1 MEKGIN
7 ATIKR
12 ISSIALALVLLVGTV
27 FTANFGNAVTADAA
41 TETATGNYDE
51 WDGSRSTDFSKGSG
65 TKDDPYIIETAEQ
78 LYGVVTSVGGKKT
91 GRTVS
96 AGTTVYNAYDPYY
109 YKVADG
115 ITAFYLSG
123 TDYATYDAAKANPTS
138 MKYWNTWR
146 DDVANYQTDGF
157 NGVLDGNGVTIYGMY
172 NPYGYGFIGKFTSGL
187 IKNFNFEACYVK
199 GGQPG
204 IVTSVLGPWQLNT
217 ADIALAGI
225 SVKNCYI
232 EKTWDGAKDDQSSAA
247 GLVSASNNGSNN
259 SITLSDCF
267 FEARSDGFIT
277 VPTSNSS
284 ATQDTT
290 MTGFGGMVSVVQ
302 GCNIITKFTNCVSLG
317 APIVDERVKNGVVPD
332 TKSNYD
338 TKFTFENCYTDFALS
353 SEVSAAY
360 SSLKNINRVTGNFN
374 QDDMPSFNWKNLWE
388 MVDGKPVLKAG
399 SVSDTA
405 YSKQIAEQRNGTV
418 KVGANKRNER
428 QGGYA
433 DGTYGMYETL
443 NGSGTKDD
451 PYLITNAFELARAIA
466 SGGKKITERLYYK
479 LANDIDAANAPWV
492 NTTGIDDK
500 YAYVAFE
507 GELDGAG
514 HTVYNLSATGEG
526 TVGLIPELT
535 ATGVVKNLHIRNAY
549 IASTNNGVAGA
560 IAGTA
565 ASGAQIDGCSV
576 EDVEIKGTSA
586 NAFFGENNGATV
598 TTSYYFG
605 TTDVYYNDKGET
617 FTPAANDLI
626 TKDEQGKTWYKG
638 YNGKVRLVNNAK
650 AMTYADITGTG
661 LNQEFGAADAPA
673 LMSHLLGKE
682 GYENVYGDVTRNG
695 EVNISDLAALAR
707 SQVSNYNRTTD
718 GFWRAVENGEMV
730 IYYAENDNYDAA
742 RALEL
747 YLEAESGKDIK
758 KVVYTGN
765 ITEGTNVPDATKNQ
779 VYVHVGDIIIS
790 DDYYLE
796 VVENA
801 DGSIGR
807 RSLTDAEKEIY
818 KLDGQKQIL
827 VGEVNGTNKDSDL
840 GTNDYKINYIAKDAA
855 VAFQGGSFTGIM
867 QAVNEFI
874 VNSNHDKADVY
885 NTGTDTKTLK
895 DTAYEAIDVN
905 GTPYYYVWGD
915 EFDTEGTTNL
925 TENNWTISQFGGA
938 TQNETYYSQ
947 MENAWASDMSELY
960 DVTDGKLRIWRGYY
974 GTWDGDYTW
983 NTDKTQGYKN
993 LHSIYN
999 SETDNR
1005 YGTTEFGSEVGY
1017 NENYVSAGLIAT
1029 SESVLAKRGYLEMK
1043 ATLPS
1048 DGNTFASWWLMG
1060 FNGQNSNTSMSNSLY
1075 GKVFKLN
1082 NAAAYASGLS
1092 SNLAWNGSDTVDSSN
1107 PATFKY
1113 ILPQSTFEID
1123 IAEFIQATGRKGT
1136 RPNWWSGYTGAR
1148 HPYAQYNFHKYYR
1161 TGVYGTIAADGTDNR
1176 KIKFIDW
1183 TNTLSTGAAK
1193 YLTVISPD
1201 TFSYGQKFSTTAD
1214 EPGLISTV
1222 NGDGSPNLSDDN
1234 RMETDSSNKYNSF
1247 DGTVANKELIYTAEW
1262 TDTAIKFQILSADG
1276 NRTLLWDNSVDFSS
1290 GSGFQ
1295 FNEATDTSST
1305 EQTFFNSLASLE
1317 SDKDA
1322 MNQYMYMLLDNIYY
1336 TMNMS
1341 DGLLAQSEST
1351 DRTVMEID
1359 YVRIYQQNNRRDVV
1373 TPNTQAFNNGNH
1385 FGY

>member
-78 LYGVVTSVGGKKT
+78 LYGVVTSVGGK
-91 GRTVS
+91 VI
-96 AGTTVYNAYDPYY
+96 GTHKYSDTETYNIYEPYY
-109 YKVADG
+109 YKVADS
-115 ITAFYLSG
+115 IDAFYLSG
-123 TDYATYDAAKANPTS
+123 TGYSTLVAAEENPS
-138 MKYWNTWR
+138 GMKYWNTWR
-146 DDVANYQTDGF
+146 DDVANYRTDGF
-157 NGVLDGNGVTIYGMY
+157 NGVLDGNGVTVYGMY
-172 NPYGYGFIGKFTSGL
+172 NPYDYGFIGMLSSGVVS
-187 IKNFNFEACYVK
+187 NFNFEACYMTGNYNPAIITTK
-199 GGQPG
+199 Q
-204 IVTSVLGPWQLNT
+204 QLWHNSYSEV
-217 ADIALAGI
+217 DLVNI
-225 SVKNCYI
+225 SVRNCHIRRNYVL
-232 EKTWDGAKDDQSSAA
+232 DNANASAA
-247 GLVSASNNGSNN
+247 GLVAVKITPTYFGLTDCYFDATSCTYVYAPTSTGSKTNDT
-259 SITLSDCF
+259 SITGGAMLSAD
-267 FEARSDGFIT
+267 ANMNVG
-277 VPTSNSS
+277 NY
-284 ATQDTT
+284 
-290 MTGFGGMVSVVQ
+290 
-302 GCNIITKFTNCVSLG
+302 TNCVSIG
-317 APIVDERVKNGVVPD
+317 APIAEERVISGTAKY
-332 TKSNYD
+332 TNYANYP
-338 TKFTFENCYTDFALS
+338 KIQFTDCYTDEALPN
-353 SEVSAAY
+353 EY
-360 SSLKNINRVTGNFN
+360 SSVTKLSGINRTDASTINT
-374 QDDMPSFNWKNLWE
+374 FNWKNLWE
-388 MVDGKPVLKAG
+388 MVDSKPALKAG

-418 KVGANKRNER
+418 STGANKRNER

-433 DGTYGMYETL
+433 NGTYGMYETL

-565 ASGAQIDGCSV
+565 ARGAQIDGCSV

-758 KVVYTGN
+758 KVVATGN
-765 ITEGTNVPDATKNQ
+765 ATWGLNDDEATRKSK
-779 VYVHVGDIIIS
+779 VYAHVGDIVISGENYYEII
-790 DDYYLE
+790 
-796 VVENA
+796 ENA
-801 DGSIGR
+801 KGKITTKDV
-807 RSLTDAEKEIY
+807 TADAAKY
-818 KLDGQKQIL
+818 ALDGQKQIL
-827 VGEVNGTNKDSDL
+827 VGAVSDNTDLTDTNA
-840 GTNDYKINYIAKDAA
+840 YKINYTAKDAA

-874 VNSNHDKADVY
+874 TKSNHDTAKVCDAADNGV
-885 NTGTDTKTLK
+885 TKTLAG
-895 DTAYEAIDVN
+895 TAYEAITVGDSA
-905 GTPYYYVWGD
+905 TPNYFYVWGD
-915 EFDTEGTTNL
+915 EFNTEGTTNL

-938 TQNETYYSQ
+938 TASTTYYAQ
-947 MENAWASDMSELY
+947 MENAFAKDMSELY
-960 DVTDGKLRIWRGYY
+960 EVTGGKLRIWRGYY
-974 GTWDGDYTW
+974 GKWDGDYTW

-993 LHSIYN
+993 LKAI
-999 SETDNR
+999 DNVINK
-1005 YGTTEFGSEVGY
+1005 TNEFGATINE

-1136 RPNWWSGYTGAR
+1136 KPNWWSGYQGAYQ
-1148 HPYAQYNFHKYYR
+1148 PYAQYNFHKYYR

-1276 NRTLLWDNSVDFSS
+1276 SRTLLWDNSVDFSNA
-1290 GSGFQ
+1290 GGFQ
-1295 FNEATDTSST
+1295 YKEISEGSNDEKA
-1305 EQTFFNSLASLE
+1305 FFSSLANDIE

-1322 MNQYMYMLLDNIYY
+1322 MNQYMYMLIDNIYY
-1336 TMNMS
+1336 TMNTK
-1341 DGLLAQSEST
+1341 DGLLYQGEST
-1351 DRTVMEID
+1351 NRTVMEVD
-1359 YVRIYQQNNRRDVV
+1359 YVRIYQQDGKRDVV